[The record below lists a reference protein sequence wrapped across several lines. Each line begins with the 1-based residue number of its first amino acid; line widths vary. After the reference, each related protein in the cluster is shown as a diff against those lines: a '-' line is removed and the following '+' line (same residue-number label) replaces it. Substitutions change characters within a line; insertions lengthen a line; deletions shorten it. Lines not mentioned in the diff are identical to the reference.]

1 VDLQSPPLARDVMA
15 KAAITDEIHG
25 KYCLVTGAGTSLGRE
40 IGRSLAR
47 LGGHVILTSHD
58 FGLAEDARSSIVS
71 QQPSAQALAMTL
83 DLSKRMSINEFGEML
98 HERVPQLDVVLGP
111 YILLRRLQDLLKAAA
126 PSRIINVVSPFAG
139 GLNFDDPDFDTHA
152 YNGIKAYRAS
162 MQAARLLS
170 YAAGAQMAIH
180 GVTVNAAVPGTVRGD
195 PGAGMVSGMFARSAE
210 QAADRRRPQ
219 RAAARGAASQRRGRA
234 GLRRARRGRSRRAP
248 PARPAVLARRRGRSP
263 RSAAR
268 RAGRGRDRDP
278 GRHAV
283 RAVRRVGDRG
293 GAEAVAHRRSA
304 PTRRCRRPGTRSRW

>member
-1 VDLQSPPLARDVMA
+1 MA

-98 HERVPQLDVVLGP
+98 HERVPQLDVWVNVVNRSSRTKIESELGFEITWTMNVLGP

-195 PGAGMVSGMFARSAE
+195 PGAGIVSGMFARSPE
-210 QAADRRRPQ
+210 QAADTPTWM
-219 RAAARGAASQRRGRA
+219 AVS
-234 GLRRARRGRSRRAP
+234 
-248 PARPAVLARRRGRSP
+248 PAVQGVTGKLFMEREQVKCKF
-263 RSAAR
+263 
-268 RAGRGRDRDP
+268 RDP
-278 GRHAV
+278 AAMQQLWELLERQAN
-283 RAVRRVGDRG
+283 R
-293 GAEAVAHRRSA
+293 
-304 PTRRCRRPGTRSRW
+304 